1 MPTASEAALQRADG
15 EFVAARPFAHEARTR
30 GRINEH
36 APDHVFGRQGIGEA
50 VEREVHG
57 AGAGAH
63 ERLPGAR
70 RGARA
75 RRRGDA
81 VEEGHFHGAEGAV
94 AGIAARREN
103 DGAKRAD
110 AAGRARAVRFIV
122 AGIFAEGVVF
132 ANEKARGA
140 VLVEEHF
147 VGLAGSANREVLE
160 TGHVLREG
168 GEKTRAVP
176 FGDEAAFGAV
186 AAELQKTTVPTDAA
200 VGEKLFDAGGVLRHD
215 EGELIVAHAARD
227 AEHVARER
235 FGAVLDAA
243 LFLLGRAHAGEV
255 EARKA

>member
-1 MPTASEAALQRADG
+1 M
-15 EFVAARPFAHEARTR
+15 
-30 GRINEH
+30 
-36 APDHVFGRQGIGEA
+36 
-50 VEREVHG
+50 HG

-63 ERLPGAR
+63 ERLQGAR

-110 AAGRARAVRFIV
+110 SAGRARAVLFVV
-122 AGIFAEGVVF
+122 ARIFAERVVF
-132 ANEKARGA
+132 TNEKARGA
-140 VLVEEHF
+140 VLVEENF

-160 TGHVLREG
+160 AGHVLREG

-186 AAELQKTTVPTDAA
+186 TAELQKTAVPTDAA
-200 VGEKLFDAGGVLRHD
+200 VREELFDARGVLRHD
-215 EGELIVAHAARD
+215 EGEFVVAHAARD

-243 LFLLGRAHAGEV
+243 LFLLGRTHAGEV